1 MEIHVHGL
9 NLMCRINKITIK
21 IPTVQFAEM
30 DKLFLKF
37 IWRFKEPRIAKPIL
51 EKKNRGGAVML
62 PLFKTHYKTVVIK
75 AVWCMYKVD
84 I

>member
-30 DKLFLKF
+30 YKLFLK
-37 IWRFKEPRIAKPIL
+37 L
-51 EKKNRGGAVML
+51 
-62 PLFKTHYKTVVIK
+62 T
-75 AVWCMYKVD
+75 
-84 I
+84 